1 METKTEKTTAALAHL
16 SALSQYFIPFGNF
29 IFPIIIWSSKKDK
42 SEFIDYHGKQVIN
55 FQLSLLLYSII
66 FALIAVPTFATVVFS
81 SMDWNEILNNQDVIF
96 EKINMA
102 DNINLITTG
111 IVAVLLII
119 LLKIAEFFL
128 IIIGAISAS
137 NGEKYKY
144 PITIN
149 FIK

>member
-1 METKTEKTTAALAHL
+1 
-16 SALSQYFIPFGNF
+16 
-29 IFPIIIWSSKKDK
+29 
-42 SEFIDYHGKQVIN
+42 
-55 FQLSLLLYSII
+55 
-66 FALIAVPTFATVVFS
+66 
-81 SMDWNEILNNQDVIF
+81 MDWNELLNNQDVIF